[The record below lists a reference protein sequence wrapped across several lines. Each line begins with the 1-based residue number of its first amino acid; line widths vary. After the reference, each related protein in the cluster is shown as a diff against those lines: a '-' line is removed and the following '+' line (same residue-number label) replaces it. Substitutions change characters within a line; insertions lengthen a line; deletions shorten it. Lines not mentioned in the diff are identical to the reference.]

1 MKKENIIDTTESKM
15 QFILDENGELQE
27 IPKDE
32 CRHVEYPIK
41 YKLKN
46 AFEVFV
52 REENARESKEVD
64 ELVSYTYGQKRR

>member
-1 MKKENIIDTTESKM
+1 MNTETENTETKM
-15 QFILDENGELQE
+15 QFILDENKELQE
-27 IPKDE
+27 IPKDK
-32 CRHVEYPIK
+32 CKPVEYPIR
-41 YKLKN
+41 YRLKN